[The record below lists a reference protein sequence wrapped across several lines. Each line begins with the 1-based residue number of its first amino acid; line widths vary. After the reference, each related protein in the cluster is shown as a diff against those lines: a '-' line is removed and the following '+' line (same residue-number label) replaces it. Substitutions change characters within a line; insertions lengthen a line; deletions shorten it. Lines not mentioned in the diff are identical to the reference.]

1 VHNAGQR
8 PTGADLGQ
16 LFSISVR
23 PGIPNCPLGLISLS
37 FAFLRFSG
45 ISTLLKAPASPVN
58 GPEFEC
64 KFQALRSF
72 GHSNIAAAQWPGVME
87 LIPRFPNTLLQKII
101 NLKTINNDMPF

>member
-72 GHSNIAAAQWPGVME
+72 GHSNIAAAQWPGVMA
-87 LIPRFPNTLLQKII
+87 
-101 NLKTINNDMPF
+101 TID